1 MATSKPYPW
10 KCAACRER
18 AVAPE
23 TLSSYSA
30 ALEHDGKRYDVE
42 LHDLPVL
49 RCGRCG
55 EVVFGDEAESRLS
68 DALRDAAGLLH
79 PAEIRGRREA
89 FGLTQKQL
97 ARRLRIAESTL
108 SRWETGA
115 QIQQKCMDLMLRSF
129 FDVPELRRYL
139 DAIES
144 APYPAA
150 VGPQ

>member
-1 MATSKPYPW
+1 MIDAKPYPW

-18 AVAPE
+18 AVAPV
-23 TLSSYSA
+23 TLPSYSA
-30 ALEHDGKRYDVE
+30 SLAHDGKTYEVE
-42 LHDLPVL
+42 LRDLPVL

-55 EVVFGDEAESRLS
+55 EVVFGDEAEIRLS

-89 FGLTQKQL
+89 LGLTQKGL
-97 ARRLRIAESTL
+97 ARRLRIAEATL

-129 FDVPELRRYL
+129 FDVPE
-139 DAIES
+139 
-144 APYPAA
+144 
-150 VGPQ
+150 

>member
-1 MATSKPYPW
+1 MADSKPYPW

-18 AVAPE
+18 AVAPVA
-23 TLSSYSA
+23 LPSYSA
-30 ALEHDGKRYDVE
+30 SLEHDGRAYEVE

-49 RCGRCG
+49 RCGHCG
-55 EVVFGDEAESRLS
+55 EVVFGDEAEVRLS

-79 PAEIRGRREA
+79 PAEMRGRREA
-89 FGLTQKQL
+89 LGLTQKQL

-115 QIQQKCMDLMLRSF
+115 QIQQKCTDLMLRSF

-139 DAIES
+139 DAIE
-144 APYPAA
+144 PAA
-150 VGPQ
+150 LHA